1 MRFDDDEK
9 PKFSFRPKWKHLFY
23 LLDLAIMAALF
34 YAGAWAFRSWVG
46 ERKLAEQA
54 EIRQQTLVRGA
65 RMLAQ
70 ADSVLKVER
79 GRLVDATADSA
90 SWAEDLNARLVYLQN
105 TVAEQQRVNQQLGPL
120 TDEVFDLQYKATTS
134 LTDVRDNREELAAR
148 RGELADLLARADQ
161 AARELE
167 EAHRRQEDSAS
178 QLANARSLRAYEPAS
193 IFPAKSG
200 LALRQDISES
210 QELTNVQFTYS
221 LWKPGKADLGVH
233 AALGLGSEDV
243 SSGKEVGL
251 VVTRPL
257 IHRRLGL
264 DLSAGYL
271 VLTDPEG
278 SNDSSPFAAAALRLS
293 PFYKERFHLG
303 LGARAAEEEVTPFLS
318 VGVGR

>member
-1 MRFDDDEK
+1 
-9 PKFSFRPKWKHLFY
+9 
-23 LLDLAIMAALF
+23 
-34 YAGAWAFRSWVG
+34 
-46 ERKLAEQA
+46 
-54 EIRQQTLVRGA
+54 
-65 RMLAQ
+65 MLAQ

-120 TDEVFDLQYKATTS
+120 TDDVFDLQYKATTS

-148 RGELADLLARADQ
+148 RKELADLLGQADQ

>member
-23 LLDLAIMAALF
+23 LLDLAIMVALF
-34 YAGAWAFRSWVG
+34 FAGAWAYRSWVG
-46 ERKLAEQA
+46 ERKLAQQA
-54 EIRQQTLVRGA
+54 EIRQQTHVDGA
-65 RMLAQ
+65 QMLAQ
-70 ADSVLKVER
+70 ADSVLKAER
-79 GRLVDATADSA
+79 ARLTVAAEDSA
-90 SWAEDLNARLVYLQN
+90 RWAEDLNARRVYLEN

-120 TDEVFDLQYKATTS
+120 TDEVFDLQYKATTA
-134 LTDVRDNREELAAR
+134 LTDVRDNREELATR
-148 RGELADLLARADQ
+148 RQELADLHARADQ

-178 QLANARSLRAYEPAS
+178 QLANARSLRQYDPVG

-200 LALRQDISES
+200 LALRQHFSES
-210 QELTNVQFTYS
+210 QELTNVEFRRS
-221 LWKPGKADLGVH
+221 FWKRGIADVGLF
-233 AALGLGSEDV
+233 AALGLGSKDV
-243 SSGKEVGL
+243 SSGKELGL
-251 VVTRPL
+251 LVTRPL

-264 DLSAGYL
+264 DLSAGYSI
-271 VLTDPEG
+271 LTDPEG

>member
-23 LLDLAIMAALF
+23 LLDLAIMAGLF

-54 EIRQQTLVRGA
+54 EIRQQTLVNGT

-79 GRLVDATADSA
+79 GRLVDAAADSA

-120 TDEVFDLQYKATTS
+120 TDDVFDLQYKATTS
-134 LTDVRDNREELAAR
+134 LTDVRDNREELAVR
-148 RGELADLLARADQ
+148 RKELAGLLGQADQ

-178 QLANARSLRAYEPAS
+178 QLANARSLRDYEPAS

-221 LWKPGKADLGVH
+221 LWKPGKADLGVR

-243 SSGKEVGL
+243 SSGKEVSL
-251 VVTRPL
+251 VVTRSL